1 MLSLAQSLVVRG
13 EVTQRERQQ
22 VSGHAHIKVKLT
34 TNERTRKQRCRGK
47 CPQWRGNEDM
57 CCMCL
62 FVGAV
67 GQRQGK
73 RL

>member
-1 MLSLAQSLVVRG
+1 LLSLAQSLVVRG
-13 EVTQRERQQ
+13 EVTTERRQ

-34 TNERTRKQRCRGK
+34 TNERTREQRCRGK
-47 CPQWRGNEDM
+47 YPQWRGNEDM

-62 FVGAV
+62 FVDAV
-67 GQRQGK
+67 GQRQSK